1 MMYFEAGLLAAEEH
15 EMEYAVG
22 IVGQAMHRTPAA
34 GTAIAPRPRRIALV
48 LLSGFSLMYLGRVVE
63 TFDVANRFCDTG
75 DRIDD
80 TYELLFLSANGGAI
94 RSSSGALIWSD
105 SIETRYGG
113 SIHAVFVLGGEAE
126 AAGRD
131 ERLLA
136 WLRRAYRQ
144 TVAVQAV
151 GGGRG
156 VLESAGLCCKS
167 AVDENA
173 AHAGAIQRPIDE
185 PDVDRDADDALADAL
200 CVVSRDCG
208 DETAREVAARLVH
221 TSARRLPGPDGSC

>member
-1 MMYFEAGLLAAEEH
+1 
-15 EMEYAVG
+15 MEYAVG
-22 IVGQAMHRTPAA
+22 IVGQAMHRTPGA
-34 GTAIAPRPRRIALV
+34 GTAIVPRPRRIALV
-48 LLSGFSLMYLGRVVE
+48 LLSGFSLMYFGRVVE
-63 TFDVANRFCDTG
+63 TFDVANRLCDTG

-126 AAGRD
+126 TTGTD
-131 ERLLA
+131 ERLFA

-156 VLESAGLCCKS
+156 VLESAGLGCKS

-173 AHAGAIQRPIDE
+173 AHTGAIRRPMDE
-185 PDVDRDADDALADAL
+185 PHVGCDADDALTDAL
-200 CVVSRDCG
+200 CVVGRDCG
-208 DETAREVAARLVH
+208 DETAREVAARLMLA
-221 TSARRLPGPDGSC
+221 SACRLTGPDGSC